1 MDRNL
6 YDKQTVMVPKKSGFD
21 KSFQNLFTAKVGTI
35 VPILTDELIPNT
47 TVNLKAAISA
57 QLPPLASDTFMR
69 CKLKYAAFFVPTR
82 LLMNRYEEWLTD
94 APTVDGH
101 GGVRTPI
108 ITFPEGAT
116 GAERVK
122 YLGPGTLADYL
133 GYKTTTETANSL
145 VGAVKIGAL
154 PFLAYHKIYEDWFR
168 NTIIQKSIYVDTAT
182 LDALNASTART
193 YAVSRIPFVA
203 PTYNGIFQINPLLK
217 TQTEGGSPLYADGVH
232 LMSTRQANFDI
243 DLLTSCTP
251 QAQNGNA
258 QTVGLNVNEDGK
270 TGQFTISALRA
281 ANSIQQFLER
291 NNIAGN
297 RMVDYVKA
305 NYGANLSDGV
315 AQRAL
320 LLGSGAFDMYSKG
333 IFQTASTDVTSPNNP
348 FNSVGAKYGSA
359 FADGNDVL
367 VKGFTAMEPGYLM
380 VLCWLSPKVTYSAG
394 VDPILDRYVEG
405 TSGAS
410 QRTQMA
416 NPILQNVGN
425 EPIYNRIITDKVNS
439 GLMFGFNDRYCTWK
453 DKIDEVHGLMR
464 DGESLC
470 SFALQRTFTTDNPS
484 INTQFLQI
492 PTDYLDEVAAV
503 SGDVSKYGY
512 WADTY
517 FDYKVSM
524 PLARYSVPSLQN
536 PAEEHG
542 DAVVVNKGGTHLS

>member
-6 YDKQTVMVPKKSGFD
+6 YDKQTVMVQKKSGFD

-47 TVNLKAAISA
+47 TVNLNAAISA

-108 ITFPEGAT
+108 ITVPAGAT

-122 YLGPGTLADYL
+122 LLGPGTLADYL
-133 GYKTTTETANSL
+133 GYKTTTATAQSL
-145 VGAVKIGAL
+145 TGAVKIGAL

-182 LDALNASTART
+182 LDALDAAKART
-193 YAVSRIPFVA
+193 YAVSRVPFVA
-203 PTYNGIFQINPLLK
+203 PTYNGVFQINPLLT
-217 TQTEGGSPLYADGVH
+217 TQAEGGSPLYADGVNIMD
-232 LMSTRQANFDI
+232 LRQANFDI

-297 RMVDYVKA
+297 RMVDYLKA

-333 IFQTASTDVTSPNNP
+333 VFQTGGESKSTTNP
-348 FNSVGAKYGSA
+348 FNSVASKFGSA
-359 FADGNDVL
+359 FADGNDTL

-380 VLCWLSPKVTYSAG
+380 VLCWLSPKATYSTG
-394 VDPILDRYVEG
+394 VDPILDRYTEG

-425 EPIYNRIITDKVNS
+425 EPIQNRIITDKVNS

-464 DGESLC
+464 DGESLS
-470 SFALQRTFTTDNPS
+470 SFALQRTFTTDHPA

-492 PTDYLDEVAAV
+492 PTSYLDDVSAV
-503 SGDVSKYGY
+503 DGDVSKYGY

-542 DAVVVNKGGTHLS
+542 DAVTINKGGTHLS

>member
-6 YDKQTVMVPKKSGFD
+6 YDKQTVMVQKKSGFD

-108 ITFPEGAT
+108 IEIPTGAT
-116 GAERVK
+116 GTQRVGL
-122 YLGPGTLADYL
+122 LGPGTLADYL
-133 GYKTTTETANSL
+133 GYKTTTATAESL
-145 VGAVKIGAL
+145 TGAVRMSAL

-168 NTIIQKSIYVDTAT
+168 NTIIQKSIYVDAAT
-182 LDALNASTART
+182 LDALDAATARS
-193 YAVSRIPFVA
+193 YAVSRAPFVA
-203 PTYNGIFQINPLLK
+203 PTYNGVFKIDPLEQS
-217 TQTEGGSPLYADGVH
+217 QTASGSSIYADGVS
-232 LMSTRQANFDI
+232 LMQLRQANFDI

-258 QTVGLNVNEDGK
+258 QTVGLKVNDDGK

-297 RMVDYVKA
+297 RMVDYLKA

-333 IFQTASTDVTSPNNP
+333 VYQTGGESKSTTNP
-348 FNSVGAKYGSA
+348 FNSVASKFGSA
-359 FADGNDVL
+359 FADGNDTL

-380 VLCWLSPKVTYSAG
+380 VLCWLSPKVTYSTG
-394 VDPILDRYVEG
+394 IDPVLDRYIDG

-425 EPIYNRIITDKVNS
+425 EPLYNRIITDKVNS

-453 DKIDEVHGLMR
+453 DKIDEVHGLLR
-464 DGESLC
+464 DGESLS
-470 SFALQRTFTTDNPS
+470 SFALQRTFTTDNPA

-492 PTDYLDEVAAV
+492 PTSYLDEVSAV
-503 SGDVSKYGY
+503 DGDVSKYGY

-542 DAVVVNKGGTHLS
+542 DAVTINKGGTHLS

>member
-6 YDKQTVMVPKKSGFD
+6 YDKQTVMVQKKSGFD

-69 CKLKYAAFFVPTR
+69 CKLKYASFFVPTR
-82 LLMNRYEEWLTD
+82 LLVNRYEEWLTD
-94 APTVDGH
+94 APTTGGH
-101 GGVRTPI
+101 GGVRMPI
-108 ITFPEGAT
+108 IEIPTSAT
-116 GAERVK
+116 GANRVAL
-122 YLGPGTLADYL
+122 LGPGTLADYL
-133 GYKTTTETANSL
+133 GYKTTTTTANAL
-145 VGAVKIGAL
+145 TGAVKIGAL

-168 NTIIQKSIYVDTAT
+168 NTIIQKSIYTDCAT
-182 LDALNASTART
+182 LDSLNASVART
-193 YAVSRIPFVA
+193 YAVSRAPFVA
-203 PTYNGIFQINPLLK
+203 PTYNGVFKIDPMEQS
-217 TQTEGGSPLYADGVH
+217 QTASGSGVYADGVGIMD
-232 LMSTRQANFDI
+232 LRQANFDI

-251 QAQNGNA
+251 QAQNGNS
-258 QTVGLNVNEDGK
+258 QTVGLNVNADAK

-320 LLGSGAFDMYSKG
+320 LLGSGSFDMYSKG
-333 IFQTASTDVTSPNNP
+333 VFQTGGESNSTANP
-348 FNSVGAKYGSA
+348 FNTVGSRFGSA
-359 FADGNDVL
+359 FADGNDTL

-380 VLCWLSPKVTYSAG
+380 VLCWLSPKVTYSTG
-394 VDPILDRYVEG
+394 IDPVLDRYIEG

-410 QRTQMA
+410 QRTEMA

-439 GLMFGFNDRYCTWK
+439 GLVFGYNDRYCTWK
-453 DKIDEVHGLMR
+453 DKVDEVHGLLR
-464 DGESLC
+464 DGESLS
-470 SFALQRTFTTDNPS
+470 SFALQRTFTTDNPA
-484 INTQFLQI
+484 INTEFLQI
-492 PTDYLDEVAAV
+492 PTTYLDEVAAV
-503 SGDVSKYGY
+503 NGDVSKYGY

-542 DAVVVNKGGTHLS
+542 DAVTINKGGTHLS

>member
-6 YDKQTVMVPKKSGFD
+6 YDKQTVMVQKKSGFD

-94 APTVDGH
+94 APTVNGH

-108 ITFPEGAT
+108 ITMPAGAT

-133 GYKTTTETANSL
+133 GYKTTTQTANAL

-182 LDALNASTART
+182 LDSLNAATART
-193 YAVSRIPFVA
+193 YAVSRVPFVA
-203 PTYNGIFQINPLLK
+203 PTYNGVFQINPLLK

-305 NYGANLSDGV
+305 NYGANLSNGV

-320 LLGSGAFDMYSKG
+320 LLGSGSFDMYSKG
-333 IFQTASTDVTSPNNP
+333 VYQTGGNFPDSSNP
-348 FNSVGAKYGSA
+348 FNVVAAKYGSA
-359 FADGNDVL
+359 FADGNDTL
-367 VKGFTAMEPGYLM
+367 VSNFTSQEPGYLM
-380 VLCWLSPKVTYSAG
+380 VLCWLSPKVTYSTG

-425 EPIYNRIITDKVNS
+425 EPIQNRIITDKVNS

-470 SFALQRTFTTDNPS
+470 SFALQRTFTTDNPA
-484 INTQFLQI
+484 INTSFLQI

-503 SGDVSKYGY
+503 NGDVSKYGY

-517 FDYKVSM
+517 FDYEVSM

-542 DAVVVNKGGTHLS
+542 DAVTVNKGGTHLS

>member
-6 YDKQTVMVPKKSGFD
+6 YDKQTVMVQKKSGFD

-82 LLMNRYEEWLTD
+82 LLVNRYEEWLTD
-94 APTVDGH
+94 APTTGGH
-101 GGVRTPI
+101 GGVRMPI
-108 ITFPEGAT
+108 IEVPTSAT
-116 GAERVK
+116 GANRVAL
-122 YLGPGTLADYL
+122 LGPGTLADYL
-133 GYKTTTETANSL
+133 GYKTTTTTANTL
-145 VGAVKIGAL
+145 TGAVKIGAL

-168 NTIIQKSIYVDTAT
+168 NTIIQKSIYTDSAT
-182 LDALNASTART
+182 LDSLNASIART
-193 YAVSRIPFVA
+193 YAVSRAPFVA
-203 PTYNGIFQINPLLK
+203 PTYNGVFKIDPMEQS
-217 TQTEGGSPLYADGVH
+217 QTASGSGIYADGVSIMD
-232 LMSTRQANFDI
+232 LRQANFDI

-251 QAQNGNA
+251 QAQNGNS
-258 QTVGLNVNEDGK
+258 QTVGLTVDADAK

-333 IFQTASTDVTSPNNP
+333 IYQTGGESKSTTNP
-348 FNSVGAKYGSA
+348 FNSVASKFGSA
-359 FADGNDVL
+359 FADGNDTL

-380 VLCWLSPKVTYSAG
+380 VLCWLSPKVTYSTG
-394 VDPILDRYVEG
+394 IDPVLDRYIEG

-410 QRTQMA
+410 QRTEMA

-439 GLMFGFNDRYCTWK
+439 GLMFGYNDRYCTWK

-464 DGESLC
+464 DGESLS
-470 SFALQRTFTTDNPS
+470 SFALQRTFTTDNPA

-492 PTDYLDEVAAV
+492 PTSYLDEVSAV
-503 SGDVSKYGY
+503 DGDVSKYGY
-512 WADTY
+512 WADSY

-542 DAVVVNKGGTHLS
+542 DAVTINKGGTHLS